1 MTRVPTSTLDTR
13 WVLNPPADPTIV
25 RRLAREL
32 SIPLPLAGLLA
43 QRGHADPEGAKTFL
57 RPTLDDLSDPASLM
71 GMDKAVNRIVRA
83 VEAGE
88 NILVHGDYDVDG
100 QSATALLTRALRE
113 AGARAIPFVP
123 HRLRDG
129 YDFGPAGLAEAQR
142 LAASLIVTCDCGIT
156 AVETVAQ
163 AAEAGI
169 DVIVT
174 DHHLPGS
181 ELPRAIAVIDPQQ
194 AGDES
199 GLEVLCGTGIAF
211 KLVQALVAPF
221 RLPETYPLHGLDLVA
236 LATVADVVPLVG
248 ENRTLV
254 RHGLRLLQQTRWV
267 GLKALIRSSGLEG
280 KTIRAGQV
288 GFILAPR
295 LNAAGRVGEAA
306 DGLRLL
312 LSDDPAEAAKLADRL
327 EVRNTERQD
336 LDARILDEAIDLVEQ
351 EFDSSRDSAIVL
363 GGEGWHP
370 GVVGIVA
377 SRVVER
383 YGRPTFLVAFDGDTG
398 KGSGRS
404 ISRFDLHAALV
415 ECGDL
420 LDRYGGHKMAGG
432 LTIARDRFHEFRER
446 FHQVARRH
454 LEPDSLGPEQRVDL
468 LIDLDD
474 ATDDLERLCRYLEP
488 CGMGNPS
495 PVFGIRDVEFEE
507 PKIVGHGHLKG
518 VLREGRHRLDAIGF
532 NLAERSEGLLGG
544 GRRVDAALRLE
555 QNEFR
560 GKSTLQA
567 RLLALTSADSL
578 KPSDPQ

>member
-1 MTRVPTSTLDTR
+1 VTRGPSSTLATR
-13 WVLNPPADPTIV
+13 WVLHPPADPTIT
-25 RRLAREL
+25 RHLAREL

-43 QRGHADPEGAKTFL
+43 QRGHVDPERAKTFL
-57 RPTLDDLSDPASLM
+57 RPTLDDLSDPGTLL
-71 GMDKAVNRIVRA
+71 GMENAVTRIVQA
-83 VEAGE
+83 VETGE

-100 QSATALLTRALRE
+100 QSATALLTRALCE

-129 YDFGPAGLAEAQR
+129 YDFGPAGLAEAAR
-142 LAASLIVTCDCGIT
+142 LKAGLIITCDCGIT
-156 AVETVAQ
+156 AVETVSQ
-163 AAEAGI
+163 ANEGGI

-174 DHHLPGS
+174 DHHLPGA
-181 ELPRAIAVIDPQQ
+181 ELPRAVAVVDPQQ

-199 GLEVLCGTGIAF
+199 GLGMLCGTGIAF
-211 KLVQALVAPF
+211 KLLQALVAPLG
-221 RLPETYPLHGLDLVA
+221 LPPTYPLHALDLVA

-267 GLKALIRSSGLEG
+267 GLQALIRSSGLEG

-312 LSDDPAEAAKLADRL
+312 LSDDPAEAAALADRL

-336 LDARILDEAIDLVEQ
+336 LDARILEEAIALVEQ
-351 EFDSSRDSAIVL
+351 DFDATRDSAIVL
-363 GGEGWHP
+363 GGEAWHP

-383 YGRPTFLVAFDGDTG
+383 YGRPAFLIAFEGDTG

-404 ISRFDLHAALV
+404 ISRFDLHGALV

-420 LDRYGGHKMAGG
+420 LERYGGHKMAGG
-432 LTIARDRFHEFRER
+432 LTIARNRFDAFRER
-446 FHQVARRH
+446 FTQVARRQ

-468 LIDLDD
+468 LIGLDD

-507 PKIVGHGHLKG
+507 PRVVGHGHLKG

-532 NLAERSEGLLGG
+532 NLAERSEGVLGG
-544 GRRVDAALRLE
+544 GKRVDAALRLE

-567 RLLALTSADSL
+567 RVLALTSADTL
-578 KPSDPQ
+578 KSSDDQ

>member
-1 MTRVPTSTLDTR
+1 MTRVPTSTLATR
-13 WVLNPPADPTIV
+13 WVLNPPADPAII
-25 RRLAREL
+25 RHLAREL
-32 SIPLPLAGLLA
+32 SIPPPLAGLLA
-43 QRGHADPEGAKTFL
+43 QRGHVDPERAKTFL
-57 RPTLDDLSDPASLM
+57 RPTLDDLSDPGSLM

-129 YDFGPAGLAEAQR
+129 YDFGPAGLAEAKR

-181 ELPRAIAVIDPQQ
+181 ELPRAVAVIDPQQ

-199 GLEVLCGTGIAF
+199 GLGVLCGTGIAF
-211 KLVQALVAPF
+211 KLVQALVAPLG
-221 RLPETYPLHGLDLVA
+221 LPETYPLHGLDLVA

-267 GLKALIRSSGLEG
+267 GLRALIRSSGLEG

-312 LSDDPAEAAKLADRL
+312 LSDDPAESAKLADRL

-336 LDARILDEAIDLVEQ
+336 LDARILDEAIAIVEQ

-363 GGEGWHP
+363 GGDDWHP

-383 YGRPTFLVAFDGDTG
+383 YGRPTFLVAFEGDTG

-432 LTIARDRFHEFRER
+432 LTIARNRFDEFRER
-446 FHQVARRH
+446 FLQVARRQ
-454 LEPDSLGPEQRVDL
+454 LEPDSLAPEQRVDL
-468 LIDLDD
+468 LIGLDD